1 MTERESA
8 IRHQLD
14 AYLADTL
21 SLDQFTAWLVGTS
34 WNIEKTGDAGASQ
47 LAFAIEFALAEHS
60 NGMLTPDELRRA
72 LRDLSQSA
80 KLNATV

>member
-1 MTERESA
+1 
-8 IRHQLD
+8 
-14 AYLADTL
+14 
-21 SLDQFTAWLVGTS
+21 
-34 WNIEKTGDAGASQ
+34 
-47 LAFAIEFALAEHS
+47 LAFAIELALAEHS